1 METEKN
7 NEFDWVED
15 HKPTI
20 YFDDLVFNPHPV
32 LSKFQPDAVQATG
45 HFSINGKWYSV
56 VGGGIGLYGD
66 GVTTFEVWGD
76 DMDDPIGY
84 LTKDEVEEWLL
95 DMQSNI

>member
-1 METEKN
+1 MKN
-7 NEFDWVED
+7 KDLDWIED
-15 HKPTI
+15 VNPIIH
-20 YFDDLVFNPHPV
+20 FENLVFKSHPNGMGGI
-32 LSKFQPDAVQATG
+32 QATG
-45 HFSINGKWYSV
+45 NFPINGKWYSV